1 MRVATYVK
9 RDYEGEVLTIKQWE
23 KKGYKPKEGEQP
35 ERMWS
40 NHASCGSG
48 KPKKFSFDYYF
59 DYQVEK
65 VN

>member
-1 MRVATYVK
+1 MRVATNVK
-9 RDYEGEVLTIKQWE
+9 RDYKGEVLTIKQWE
-23 KKGYKPKEGEQP
+23 KKGYKPKENEKP

-40 NHASCGSG
+40 NQASCGSG
-48 KPKKFSFDYYF
+48 NPKKFSFEYYF